1 MAITLNNNAIYSVF
15 QNMIISQQTFANPI
29 GGLKSDIV
37 DKNRVDGTLYG
48 DQKSYK
54 SVDMIHSVAWTNDS
68 EATNLLA
75 LKRNKNVKDETI
87 TLDQFRMFKLTLD
100 SFLTKQAF
108 MNEGNFANFNSV
120 QLSMIRDGLKAFDVS
135 TYNTY
140 IGTHGTQT
148 RTITVGAGANEAL
161 VLANG
166 VADILDDMAELSR
179 DYNYNQFLRAFGK
192 EDYSIIFNNRYLNG
206 WKYQDLPIVFHKDG
220 ILADHD
226 VMNERYFGIPIT
238 EANYSTY
245 SAATPT
251 AGKPIDSDD
260 GTYVP
265 GTNHANGTLRVL
277 EECSVTVG
285 GTTYELFAGEEV
297 PSGAVVYDSTAAAG
311 SKVKVPCYI
320 QDNTIVGIILGNLAV
335 PYMSAA
341 ENSTAFYNPQSLTTT
356 NFLIFGRNTLKAL
369 GEKPYVVIRK
379 ATS

>member
-75 LKRNKNVKDETI
+75 LKRNNNVKDETI

>member
-29 GGLKSDIV
+29 GGLRSDIV

-54 SVDMIHSVAWTNDS
+54 SVDMIHSVAWTDDA

-140 IGTHGTQT
+140 IGTHGTQNKSISVSST
-148 RTITVGAGANEAL
+148 DNEAL

-179 DYNYNQFLRAFGK
+179 DYNQNGFLRAFGK
-192 EDYSIIFNNRYLNG
+192 EDYTIIFNNKYLNG

-220 ILADHD
+220 ILADHE
-226 VMNERYFGIPIT
+226 VMNERYFGVPLT
-238 EANYSTY
+238 ESNYSTY
-245 SAATPT
+245 SASTPT
-251 AGKPIDSDD
+251 AGKMIDSDD

-265 GTNHANGTLRVL
+265 GSNHANGTLRAS
-277 EECSVTVG
+277 EECSVTVS
-285 GTTYELFAGEEV
+285 GTTYELFAGEEI

-320 QDNTIVGIILGNLAV
+320 QDNTIVGIILGDLAV

-379 ATS
+379 S

>member
-15 QNMIISQQTFANPI
+15 QNMIISQQTFSNPI

-37 DKNRVDGTLYG
+37 DENRVDGTLYG
-48 DQKSYK
+48 DQKEYK
-54 SVDMIHSVAWTNDS
+54 SVDMIHSNPWTNDS

-75 LKRNKNVKDETI
+75 LKRNKNVKSETI
-87 TLDQFRMFKLTLD
+87 VLDKFRMFKLTLD

-120 QLSMIRDGLKAFDVS
+120 QLSMIRDGLKAFDV
-135 TYNTY
+135 TTFNTFV
-140 IGTHGTQT
+140 GTHGTQT
-148 RTITVGAGANEAL
+148 KTITVGAGANEAL
-161 VLANG
+161 VLSNG

-179 DYNYNQFLRAFGK
+179 AYNYNGYLRAFGK
-192 EDYSIIFNNRYLNG
+192 EDVDIIFNNKYLNG

-220 ILADHD
+220 ILAEHK
-226 VMNERYFGIPIT
+226 VMNERYFGVPLT
-238 EANYSTY
+238 ESNYSTY

-260 GTYVP
+260 GTYAP
-265 GTNHANGTLRVL
+265 GAGNANGTLRVS

-285 GTTYELFAGEEV
+285 GTTYDLFAGEEV

-320 QDNTIVGIILGNLAV
+320 QDSTIVGIILGKRAI

-369 GEKPYVVIRK
+369 GEKPYVVIKK
-379 ATS
+379 ASS